1 MAVQGAAGPV
11 LPFDLCV
18 GTDSDQTQN
27 IGIVT
32 FLGTTSGL
40 FLRKVFGPVLR
51 MNQNPAI
58 ATRLG
63 TTFAS
68 VL

>member
-32 FLGTTSGL
+32 FLGTTSRLVLGT
-40 FLRKVFGPVLR
+40 VFGPVLR
-51 MNQNPAI
+51 MNQKPAI
-58 ATRLG
+58 ATILG
-63 TTFAS
+63 TAFAS
-68 VL
+68 AL